1 MILNDILE
9 IERHATT
16 GIERLL
22 CKIKIELL
30 AHGEEDVDDFHMD
43 HTKIIP
49 ANFRRHNISRAKK
62 IQRTYVMIASVHR
75 LMDFLVTDVK
85 NWHKN

>member
-1 MILNDILE
+1 MNDILE
-9 IERHATT
+9 IERHTTT

-22 CKIKIELL
+22 CKIKMELL